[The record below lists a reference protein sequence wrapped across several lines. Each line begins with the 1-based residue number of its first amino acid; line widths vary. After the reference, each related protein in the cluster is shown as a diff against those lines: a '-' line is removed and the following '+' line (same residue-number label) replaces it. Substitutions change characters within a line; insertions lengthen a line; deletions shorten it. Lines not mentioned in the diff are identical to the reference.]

1 MAGLATRADLGA
13 GPNVRHYSNLH
24 VFGVGSADFQPAR
37 EGLQKKGLP
46 HSCFRD

>member
-24 VFGVGSADFQPAR
+24 VFGVGSAQPAR
-37 EGLQKKGLP
+37 EGLQKKGLS